1 MKSTESTEK
10 KWHSNGQLKFETRYK
25 SGKKDGKE
33 KKWHSNGQLKFET
46 LYKSGKKDGEER
58 KWDNNGELISIAR
71 YTKGKKHYQYNYSY
85 YDLDQEIYFKNGEI
99 SEINLYSTIDFNED
113 EEDRRELLVKK
124 IIYKKGKKF
133 KSMRWK
139 LDLKKNYGEPWGIE
153 DRFSILDWTQ
163 EDEENF
169 KVSPFYN
176 GPYQDRERL
185 YKDGKLVYEIEIYFD
200 YEISDFRYSESNSID
215 GGWENKIY
223 YLRDDLYRDLILDRV
238 YKFGTNM
245 SEHSLQRWDWT
256 KLYSLSPDLYFNHKE
271 DEIKTIDIRE
281 LKGDFVRSHYFSK
294 NESQEVEVK
303 DGLTI
308 KTIFEKGDTIK
319 KIYSYPDGE
328 IKSIEHYRND
338 ELVVEELFDFSG
350 LKIAEN
356 HYKKDKLTSYVDF
369 DEEGNKILEID
380 YDEKGKKIREVKYK
394 IKK

>member
-25 SGKKDGKE
+25 SGKKDG
-33 KKWHSNGQLKFET
+33 
-46 LYKSGKKDGEER
+46 EER
-58 KWDNNGELISIAR
+58 EWDNNGKLISVAR
-71 YTKGKKHYQYNYSY
+71 YTKGKKNYQYDYSY
-85 YDLDQEIYFKNGEI
+85 AFRYGYNLDQEIYFKNGEI
-99 SEINLYSTIDFNED
+99 SEINLFLGIDFNGD

-169 KVSPFYN
+169 KVSPFNN
-176 GPYQDRERL
+176 GPYQDREKL
-185 YKDGKLVYEIEIYFD
+185 YKDGKLVNEIEIYYD
-200 YEISDFRYSESNSID
+200 EEISGFRYRETDSID
-215 GGWENKIY
+215 GGRERKIY
-223 YLRDDLYRDLILDRV
+223 YLRTDLLRDLLLDRV
-238 YKFGTNM
+238 YKSGTNM

-281 LKGDFVRSHYFSK
+281 FKGDLVRSVSFFDGMS
-294 NESQEVEVK
+294 ERVEVK

-308 KTIFEKGDTIK
+308 KIIFKGDTIK